1 LTEQKKEE
9 PSMDVAL
16 KPTGRRTLLQRGL
29 ALAAG
34 ALGLRA
40 AEARSEGGAA
50 AAFTPPPAGA
60 SFTFYGRR
68 RPVPPSGGA
77 HVVRSGE
84 LFERLDGPVTGAF
97 HSNGLC
103 LETPF
108 GTHVRAA
115 SNIEFQTF
123 TLAEGTLFGI
133 GGPPGA
139 AGGESVHA
147 IVGGTGRF
155 AGARGSYVERPS
167 PTADARPGTVEF
179 VVTLTA

>member
-1 LTEQKKEE
+1 
-9 PSMDVAL
+9 
-16 KPTGRRTLLQRGL
+16 
-29 ALAAG
+29 
-34 ALGLRA
+34 
-40 AEARSEGGAA
+40 AA
-50 AAFTPPPAGA
+50 AAVPPPPSGA

-68 RPVPPSGGA
+68 RPAPPSGGA

-84 LFERLDGPVTGAF
+84 LFERPDGPVTGAF

-133 GGPPGA
+133 GGSPA
-139 AGGESVHA
+139 AARTEIVPA

-155 AGARGSYVERPS
+155 AGVRGSYVERPS
-167 PTADARPGTVEF
+167 AAANARPGTVEF

>member
-1 LTEQKKEE
+1 
-9 PSMDVAL
+9 MDVVL

-40 AEARSEGGAA
+40 AEAHSEGGPAA
-50 AAFTPPPAGA
+50 AVPPPTAAA
-60 SFTFYGRR
+60 SFTVYGRR
-68 RPVPPSGGA
+68 RPGAPSAGG

-84 LFERLDGPVTGAF
+84 LFETPEGPVAGTF
-97 HSNGLC
+97 HSNRLC

-123 TLAEGTLFGI
+123 TLKDGTLFGI
-133 GGPPGA
+133 GGAPAA

-155 AGARGSYVERPS
+155 AGARGSYVERAS
-167 PTADARPGTVEF
+167 AAANARPGTVEF
-179 VVTLTA
+179 AVTLTA

>member
-1 LTEQKKEE
+1 
-9 PSMDVAL
+9 MDVVL

-34 ALGLRA
+34 ARGLRA

-50 AAFTPPPAGA
+50 AAVTPPPGAA

-68 RPVPPSGGA
+68 RPVPPSGGG

-84 LFERLDGPVTGAF
+84 LYERLDGPVTGAF

-115 SNIEFQTF
+115 SNIEFETF

-133 GGPPGA
+133 GGSPATAGA
-139 AGGESVHA
+139 EVVHA

-167 PTADARPGTVEF
+167 AAANARPGTVEF
-179 VVTLTA
+179 IVTLTA